1 MSNAAESHD
10 LVIIGAG
17 AAGLAAAAG
26 AYDAGVR
33 DIVVLE
39 REGGAGGILKQ
50 CIHNGFGLHRYREE
64 LTGPEYALREIQAVA
79 QRDIP
84 VFFDTTVIDLLPDRT
99 VVTVSPER
107 GVVSIAAGAVILAM
121 GSRERTR
128 GMLGIAG
135 TRPAGIYTAG
145 AAQNL
150 INLHG
155 IVPGKEIVMLGS
167 GDIGLIVARR
177 LAYEGAHIKMVL
189 NRSHFSGGLKRNIV
203 QCLDDY
209 GIPLRL
215 SHTITAVHG
224 RERVTAV
231 EVSEVDPKTKQPIAG
246 TEELVS
252 CDTLLLSVGLIPEN
266 ELTREAGIHIDA
278 RSNGAAV
285 DETLETEMP
294 GVFSAGNVLHIH
306 DLVDFVSEE
315 GERAGRA
322 AASYLAGE
330 RAHSDTYVAVQPGQG
345 VGYVVPQ
352 RVHTDATGKVTFR
365 FRGRDIYRG
374 AQIHFVADGEEI
386 KTLKRRIILPAEMET
401 VQVDASLFAH
411 AHTLEISLD
420 AEEVGAAQ
428 QAGDDELTCIQCP
441 MGCSLKVAL
450 DADGKVVDVE
460 GEGCP
465 RGKAYAKA
473 EIEAPERVLTSLVDV
488 ASCELPL
495 SVRTDGTIP
504 KGKIAQALQ
513 ELRGITVEGTV
524 KAGELV
530 CADVCGTGVDVIATK
545 DVS

>member
-1 MSNAAESHD
+1 MSSVTESHD

-39 REGGAGGILKQ
+39 RESGAGGILKQ

-64 LTGPEYALREIQAVA
+64 LTGPEYALREMQAVA

-84 VFFDTTVIDLLPDRT
+84 VFFDTTVIDLTADRV

-177 LAYEGAHIKMVL
+177 LAYEGSHIKMVL

-224 RERVTAV
+224 RERVTGV

-266 ELTREAGIHIDA
+266 ELTREAGIRIDA
-278 RSNGAAV
+278 KSNGASV

-315 GERAGRA
+315 GERAGKA
-322 AASYLAGE
+322 AAAYLAGE
-330 RAHSDTYVAVQPGQG
+330 KSHTDSYVSVQPGQG
-345 VGYVVPQ
+345 VSYVVPQ
-352 RVHTDATGKVTFR
+352 RVHADADGLVTFR
-365 FRGRDIYRG
+365 FRGRDIYRS
-374 AQIHFVADGEEI
+374 AQIRFFADGEEI
-386 KTLKRRIILPAEMET
+386 KTIKRRIILPAEMET
-401 VQVDASLFAH
+401 VKVDAGLFAR
-411 AHTLEISLD
+411 AKTLEISLS
-420 AEEVGAAQ
+420 AEEVGATQ
-428 QAGDDELTCIQCP
+428 QTGDDELTCIQCP
-441 MGCSLKVAL
+441 MGCALKVTL
-450 DADGKVVDVE
+450 DGEGKVVDVE
-460 GEGCP
+460 GATCP
-465 RGKAYAKA
+465 RGKTYAKA

-488 ASCELPL
+488 AARELPL
-495 SVRTDGTIP
+495 SVRTDGSIP
-504 KGKIAQALQ
+504 KGLIPQALE
-513 ELRGITVEGTV
+513 ELRGITIDGAVRT
-524 KAGELV
+524 GEVV
-530 CADVCGTGVDVIATK
+530 CSDVCGTGVDVIATK
-545 DVS
+545 DVL

>member
-1 MSNAAESHD
+1 MSNAIETHD

-17 AAGLAAAAG
+17 AAGLSAAAG

-33 DIVVLE
+33 DIIVLE
-39 REGGAGGILKQ
+39 RESGAGGILKQ

-64 LTGPEYALREIQAVA
+64 LTGPEYARREMQAVVD
-79 QRDIP
+79 RGIP
-84 VFFDTTVIDLLPDRT
+84 VLFDTTVIDLTADRT
-99 VVTVSPER
+99 VVTVSPTQ
-107 GVVSIAAGAVILAM
+107 GVVSIKADAVILAM

-231 EVSEVDPKTKQPIAG
+231 EVSEVDPKTKQPIPG
-246 TEELVS
+246 TAELVT

-266 ELTREAGIHIDA
+266 ELTREAGIKIDN
-278 RSNGAAV
+278 RSSGALV
-285 DETLETEMP
+285 DETLETDRP

-315 GERAGRA
+315 GERAGQA
-322 AASYLAGE
+322 AAAYLAGE
-330 RAHSDTYVAVQPGQG
+330 SAHAEEYVTIKPGTG

-352 RVHTDATGKVTFR
+352 RVHADAEGKVTFR
-365 FRGRDIYRG
+365 FRGRDIFRT
-374 AQIHFVADGEEI
+374 ARIHFLADGKEV
-386 KTLKRRIILPAEMET
+386 KTVKRQIILPAEMET
-401 VQVDASLFAH
+401 VKLDAALFTQAKE
-411 AHTLEISLD
+411 LEISLT
-420 AEEVGAAQ
+420 AEEVGSSQ
-428 QAGDDELTCIQCP
+428 QGGADELTCIQCP
-441 MGCSLKVAL
+441 MGCSLHVEL
-450 DADGKVVDVE
+450 SDDGKVLGVE
-460 GEGCP
+460 GATCP
-465 RGKAYAKA
+465 RGKTYAKA
-473 EIEAPERVLTSLVDV
+473 EIEAPERVVTSLVDV
-488 ASCELPL
+488 KGHELPL

-504 KGKIAQALQ
+504 KRLIPDVL
-513 ELRGITVEGTV
+513 ETLRGITLEAPIETGQPIC
-524 KAGELV
+524 ENV
-530 CADVCGTGVDVIATK
+530 CDTGINVIATK
-545 DVS
+545 DIK